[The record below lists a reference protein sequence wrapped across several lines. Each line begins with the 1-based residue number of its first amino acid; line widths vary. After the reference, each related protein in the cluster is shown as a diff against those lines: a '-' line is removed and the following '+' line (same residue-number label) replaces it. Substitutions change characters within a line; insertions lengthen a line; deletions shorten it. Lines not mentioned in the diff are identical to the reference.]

1 MASSKGLNYS
11 TKGKAPPIQQ
21 PPWIFAEELHKVKLY
36 LDLINTQSMNYR
48 CWPLP
53 LLGMDQR
60 VPLRWWEQEK
70 MVRNWNDPFCN
81 FQEFQRCF
89 NRLFWRS
96 IVVSTLTL
104 KGRFICVSF
113 IIYLTLKL
121 VWRWYLNCFLNYI
134 CFFQS
139 RVLFFETAC
148 SYCLFVHS

>member
-1 MASSKGLNYS
+1 
-11 TKGKAPPIQQ
+11 
-21 PPWIFAEELHKVKLY
+21 
-36 LDLINTQSMNYR
+36 MNYR

-70 MVRNWNDPFCN
+70 MVRNWNDLFCN

-104 KGRFICVSF
+104 KGRFIRVSF
-113 IIYLTLKL
+113 TVYHTLKL
-121 VWRWYLNCFLNYI
+121 VWRWYPNCFLNYI
-134 CFFQS
+134 IMFSSIPSIIFWNSLQL
-139 RVLFFETAC
+139 LFIC
-148 SYCLFVHS
+148 SLLISVNIFLYSASAWCTHLLVIFWSITKQITWSKNNPDLE